1 MAASLPKA
9 LGGRHGCF
17 DAFGAGFPRRRRRRG
32 QGAETR
38 TLAPLTVAAG
48 QALGSLTN
56 FHKGFQSMF
65 TLERASKIFPDTLS
79 ADVVPAITAR
89 FRLLSAEDQLALIWY
104 AYLEMG
110 RTITVAAPGAARM
123 QFAEP
128 VLNQIKAMNFSEQ
141 SQVMCDLANRTDTPI
156 GRTYATWSVNIK
168 LGFWYQLGEWMA
180 AGLVAPIPEG
190 YQLSANAAAVLA
202 SLKQVDQGQQIT
214 LLRNFVVDMGFDPEK
229 GEAQRVMEPVV
240 APTPQEQRKKVFIEG
255 VINPTVVSY
264 MELLNAND
272 FDNLIELFLVDG
284 ALQAPFQKPIV
295 GRDAI
300 LRFFREDCQ
309 NLRLL
314 PERGF
319 SEPTEEG
326 FNQIKVTGKVQTPWF
341 GAGIGMNV
349 AWRFLLN
356 PEGKIYFVAIDLL
369 ASPAELLK
377 FAR

>member
-1 MAASLPKA
+1 
-9 LGGRHGCF
+9 
-17 DAFGAGFPRRRRRRG
+17 
-32 QGAETR
+32 
-38 TLAPLTVAAG
+38 
-48 QALGSLTN
+48 
-56 FHKGFQSMF
+56 MF
-65 TLERASKIFPDTLS
+65 TLEKATQIFPETLS

-110 RTITVAAPGAARM
+110 STITVAAPGAARM

-128 VLNQIKAMNFSEQ
+128 VLNQIKAMNFAEQ
-141 SQVMCDLANRTDTPI
+141 SQVMCDLANRTDNAI
-156 GRTYATWSVNIK
+156 CRTYSCWSVNIK

-190 YQLSANAAAVLA
+190 YQLSANASAVL
-202 SLKQVDQGQQIT
+202 SSVKGVDQGQQIT
-214 LLRNFVVDMGFDPEK
+214 LLRNFVVDMGYDPAK
-229 GEAQRVMEPVV
+229 GEGQRVMEPIA
-240 APTPQEQRKKVFIEG
+240 APTPEELRKKVFIEG
-255 VINPTVVSY
+255 VINPTVNSY
-264 MELLNAND
+264 MDLLNAND
-272 FDNLIELFLVDG
+272 FDNLIELFLPDG

-309 NLRLL
+309 NLRVL
-314 PERGF
+314 PERGY
-319 SEPTEEG
+319 SEPTEG
-326 FNQIKVTGKVQTPWF
+326 DFNQIKVTGKVQTPWF

-377 FAR
+377 FGR